1 MRVSEHLQEEFNMAG
16 QKEMPVVS
24 GEMQEKIDK
33 ATILIEALPY
43 IRKLRGQTIVIKY
56 GGNAMVNEEL
66 KQSVMD
72 DITLLTYIGINP
84 ILVHGGGPDIN
95 NMLKEV
101 NVESHFVNGLRYTD
115 EKTMGVAQM
124 VLIGKTNKEIV
135 SALNLKGAKAVGI
148 CGIDGN
154 LIEAEK
160 LTKDSEGNDLDVGY
174 VGKITNINTHVLEML
189 ANDEYIPVIAPIG
202 VGKDGQSYNINA
214 DTVAAEVAVALK
226 ASKLITLTDVRG
238 VLKDNEDGTKSL
250 IGQLDIPSIQECKRD
265 GIITGGM
272 IPKVEGCLDTVIRG
286 VRRAHIIDGR
296 IPHSIIL
303 EMFTKKGIGTMIV
316 KDKSEIK

>member
-1 MRVSEHLQEEFNMAG
+1 MAD
-16 QKEMPVVS
+16 QKEMPVIS
-24 GEMQEKIDK
+24 GQMQEKIDK

-72 DITLLTYIGINP
+72 DITLLKYIGINP
-84 ILVHGGGPDIN
+84 VIVHGGGPDISG
-95 NMLKEV
+95 MLKEV

-115 EKTMGVAQM
+115 AKTMSIAQM

-135 SALNLKGAKAVGI
+135 STLNLKGAKAVGI

-160 LTKDSEGNDLDVGY
+160 LTKDSDGNDLDVGF
-174 VGKITNINTHVLEML
+174 VGKITKINTHVIEML
-189 ANDEYIPVIAPIG
+189 ANDEYIPIIAPIG

-238 VLKDNEDGTKSL
+238 VLRDNEDGTKAL
-250 IGQLDIPSIQECKRD
+250 IGQLDVPSIEECKKE

-272 IPKVEGCLDTVIRG
+272 IPKVEGCLDTVLRG
-286 VRRAHIIDGR
+286 VQRAHIIDGR

>member
-1 MRVSEHLQEEFNMAG
+1 
-16 QKEMPVVS
+16 MPVIT
-24 GEMQEKIDK
+24 GQMQEKIDK

-72 DITLLTYIGINP
+72 DITLLKYIGINP
-84 ILVHGGGPDIN
+84 VIVHGGGPDISS
-95 NMLKEV
+95 MLKEV

-115 EKTMGVAQM
+115 AKTMSIAQM

-160 LTKDSEGNDLDVGY
+160 LTKDGDGNDIDVGY
-174 VGKITNINTHVLEML
+174 VGKITNINTHVIEML
-189 ANDEYIPVIAPIG
+189 ANDEYIPIIAPIG

-238 VLKDNEDGTKSL
+238 VLRDNEDGTKSL
-250 IGQLDIPSIQECKRD
+250 IGQLDIPSIKECKEQ

-272 IPKVEGCLDTVIRG
+272 IPKVEGCLDTVVRG

>member
-1 MRVSEHLQEEFNMAG
+1 MAG
-16 QKEMPVVS
+16 QKENPVITGDMKNNVDRAS
-24 GEMQEKIDK
+24 
-33 ATILIEALPY
+33 ILIESLPY
-43 IRKLRGQTIVIKY
+43 IRKMRGQTFVIKY
-56 GGNAMVNEEL
+56 GGNAMINEDL

-72 DITLLTYIGINP
+72 DITLLKYIGINP
-84 ILVHGGGPDIN
+84 VIVHGGGPDISD
-95 NMLKEV
+95 MLKKV
-101 NVESHFVNGLRYTD
+101 NKESHFVNGLRYTD
-115 EKTMGVAQM
+115 DETMGYAQM
-124 VLIGKTNKEIV
+124 VLIGKTNKDIV
-135 SALNLKGAKAVGI
+135 STLCGKGAKAIGI
-148 CGIDGN
+148 SGIDGN

-160 LTKDSEGNDLDVGY
+160 LTKDSDGNDLDVGY
-174 VGKITNINTHVLEML
+174 VGKITKINTHVLEML

-250 IGQLDIPSIQECKRD
+250 IGQLDIPSIKECKEQ

>member
-1 MRVSEHLQEEFNMAG
+1 MAD
-16 QKEMPVVS
+16 QKEMPVIS
-24 GEMQEKIDK
+24 GNMQEKIDK

-72 DITLLTYIGINP
+72 DITLLKYIGINP
-84 ILVHGGGPDIN
+84 IVVHGGGPDISS
-95 NMLKEV
+95 MLKKV

-115 EKTMGVAQM
+115 DKTMGIAQM

-160 LTKDSEGNDLDVGY
+160 LTKDSDGNDIDVGY
-174 VGKITNINTHVLEML
+174 VGKITKINTHVIEML
-189 ANDEYIPVIAPIG
+189 ANDEYIPIIAPIG

-250 IGQLDIPSIQECKRD
+250 IGQLDVPSIKECKAQ

-272 IPKVEGCLDTVIRG
+272 IPKVEGCLDTVLRG

-316 KDKSEIK
+316 KDQSEIK

>member
-1 MRVSEHLQEEFNMAG
+1 MAD

-24 GEMQEKIDK
+24 GDMQDKIDR
-33 ATILIEALPY
+33 ASILIEALPY
-43 IRKLRGQTIVIKY
+43 MRSLRGQTIVIKY
-56 GGNAMVNEEL
+56 GGNAMVNEDL

-72 DITLLTYIGINP
+72 DITLLKYIGINP

-115 EKTMGVAQM
+115 EKTMSIAQM

-135 SALNLKGAKAVGI
+135 SVLNSKGAKAIGI

-160 LTKDSEGNDLDVGY
+160 MTTDANGNEIDIGF
-174 VGKITNINTHVLEML
+174 VGKVTKINTHVIEML

-238 VLKDNEDGTKSL
+238 VLRETEDGEKVL
-250 IGQLDIPSIQECKRD
+250 IPQLDVPSIKECVD
-265 GIITGGM
+265 EGIITGGM
-272 IPKVEGCLDTVIRG
+272 IPKVQGCLDTVLRG
-286 VRRAHIIDGR
+286 VKRAHIIDGR
-296 IPHSIIL
+296 IPHSILL
-303 EMFTKKGIGTMIV
+303 EMFTRRGIGTMIV
-316 KDKSEIK
+316 KDKKEIK

>member
-1 MRVSEHLQEEFNMAG
+1 MAD
-16 QKEMPVVS
+16 QKEMPVIS
-24 GEMQEKIDK
+24 GQMQEKIDK

-72 DITLLTYIGINP
+72 DITLLKYIGINP
-84 ILVHGGGPDIN
+84 VIVHGGGPDISS
-95 NMLKEV
+95 MLKEV

-115 EKTMGVAQM
+115 AKTMSIAQM

-135 SALNLKGAKAVGI
+135 STLNLKGAKAVGI

-160 LTKDSEGNDLDVGY
+160 LTKDSDGNDLDVGF
-174 VGKITNINTHVLEML
+174 VGKITKINTHVIEML
-189 ANDEYIPVIAPIG
+189 ANDEYIPIIAPIG

-238 VLKDNEDGTKSL
+238 VLKDNEDGTKAL
-250 IGQLDIPSIQECKRD
+250 IGQLDVPSIEECKKE

-272 IPKVEGCLDTVIRG
+272 IPKVEGCLDTVLRG
-286 VRRAHIIDGR
+286 VQRAHIIDGR

>member
-72 DITLLTYIGINP
+72 DITLLKYIGINP

-174 VGKITNINTHVLEML
+174 VGKITKINTHVLEML

>member
-1 MRVSEHLQEEFNMAG
+1 MAD
-16 QKEMPVVS
+16 QKEMPVIS
-24 GEMQEKIDK
+24 GQMQEKIDK

-72 DITLLTYIGINP
+72 DITLLKYIGINP
-84 ILVHGGGPDIN
+84 VIVHGGGPDISS
-95 NMLKEV
+95 MLKEV

-115 EKTMGVAQM
+115 AKTMSIAQM

-160 LTKDSEGNDLDVGY
+160 LTKDGDGNDIDVGY
-174 VGKITNINTHVLEML
+174 VGKIININTHVIEML
-189 ANDEYIPVIAPIG
+189 ANDEYIPIIAPIG

-238 VLKDNEDGTKSL
+238 VLRDNEDGTKSL
-250 IGQLDIPSIQECKRD
+250 IGQLDIPSIKECKEQ

-272 IPKVEGCLDTVIRG
+272 IPKVEGCLDTVVRG

>member
-1 MRVSEHLQEEFNMAG
+1 
-16 QKEMPVVS
+16 MPVIS
-24 GEMQEKIDK
+24 GQMQEKIDK

-72 DITLLTYIGINP
+72 DITLLKYIGINP
-84 ILVHGGGPDIN
+84 VVVHGGGPDISS
-95 NMLKEV
+95 MLKEV

-115 EKTMGVAQM
+115 AKTMSIAQM

-154 LIEAEK
+154 LIEAEQ
-160 LTKDSEGNDLDVGY
+160 LTKDGDGNDIDVGY
-174 VGKITNINTHVLEML
+174 VGKITKINTHVIEML
-189 ANDEYIPVIAPIG
+189 ANDEYIPIIAPIG

-250 IGQLDIPSIQECKRD
+250 IGQLDIPSIKECKEQ

-272 IPKVEGCLDTVIRG
+272 IPKVEGCLDTVVRG